1 MTRKQQQRGSFLLLM
16 LVFSGIFLLLVMSLG
31 SLIFVQQKLALA
43 KQNREQAF
51 RFAESGI
58 EYYKWFLAHFPTDFQ
73 NGTGAA
79 GPYVMP
85 VTDPEGGTIGQYSL
99 TVAANTYCGI
109 VGSVDITS
117 VGETSADASFK
128 RTLVARYAR
137 PSVADYSYVL
147 NSNVWVGSDRII
159 NGKYHSN
166 GGVTMDGVVN
176 SEVLSAV
183 STWVCTSSFNC
194 NNPNETKPGVWGTG
208 TNQQYWRYPVP
219 QIDFAGISADLV
231 AMKAAAQA
239 TGRYFA
245 PSGAEGYH
253 VIFNSNGSFDV
264 YIVTQTISIKGNNG
278 NGVADEK
285 SIIAAETLVGNYTSP
300 NDCGLIFVED
310 TLWVEGVVSGKKSIV
325 AADVT
330 TPNVDRSVWLLNN
343 LTYASSSGTD
353 GLMVLAELD
362 NLITLNS
369 PEDMTLMGIFIAQ
382 NGRFGRNH
390 YTAGGSNQVPPAYGL
405 YTVRDTLI
413 IIGTIVS
420 NGREGTK
427 WTQGNNNFVSGY
439 QYRFNSYDR
448 QLATDPPPYTPF
460 TSSDYR
466 LVDWKEQ

>member
-1 MTRKQQQRGSFLLLM
+1 MGSKLQHRGSFLLLM

-51 RFAESGI
+51 RFAETGI

-73 NGTGAA
+73 NGTGGA
-79 GPYVMP
+79 GPYEMP
-85 VTDPEGGTIGQYSL
+85 VTDPEGGVVGKYALS
-99 TVAANTYCGI
+99 VSANTYCGI

-117 VGETSADASFK
+117 VGETAVDPSFK
-128 RTLVARYAR
+128 RSIVARYAR
-137 PSVADYSYVL
+137 PSVADYAYIL
-147 NSNVWVGSDRII
+147 NSNVWAGADRVI

-166 GGVTMDGVVN
+166 GGITMDGTVN
-176 SEVLSAV
+176 AEVLSAV
-183 STWVCTSSFNC
+183 STWVCTSSYNC
-194 NNPNETKPGVWGTG
+194 GNPNETKPGVWGVG

-239 TGRYFA
+239 SGRYFA

-264 YIVTQTISIKGNNG
+264 YVVNQTTTIKGNNG
-278 NGVADEK
+278 NGVGNER
-285 SIIAAETLVGNYTSP
+285 SIIAAETLLGNYTSP
-300 NDCGLIFVED
+300 SDCGLIFVED
-310 TLWVEGVVSGKKSIV
+310 TLWVEGVVSGKKSII
-325 AADVT
+325 AADIT

-343 LTYASSSGTD
+343 ITYASSSEVD
-353 GLMVLAELD
+353 GLMVLAEMD
-362 NLITLNS
+362 NLISLNS
-369 PEDMTLMGIFIAQ
+369 PDNMTLMGIFVAQ

-390 YTAGGSNQVPPAYGL
+390 YTAGGSNRVPPAYGL

-413 IIGTIVS
+413 IVGTIVS

-427 WTQGNNNFVSGY
+427 WTQGNNTFVSGY

>member
-1 MTRKQQQRGSFLLLM
+1 M

-31 SLIFVQQKLALA
+31 SLIFVQQKLSLA

-51 RFAESGI
+51 RFAETGI

-73 NGTGAA
+73 NGTGAS
-79 GPYVMP
+79 GPYVVP
-85 VTDPEGGTIGQYSL
+85 VVDPEGGTIGQYSL
-99 TVAANTYCGI
+99 TVDANTYCGL
-109 VGSVDITS
+109 VGSVDLTS
-117 VGETSADASFK
+117 TGETSADPTFK
-128 RTLVARYAR
+128 RTLIARYAR
-137 PSVADYSYVL
+137 PSVADYAYVL
-147 NSNVWVGSDRII
+147 NSNVWAGADRII

-166 GGVTMDGVVN
+166 GGITMDGVVN

-183 STWVCTSSFNC
+183 ATWVCTSSYNC
-194 NNPNETKPGVWGTG
+194 NNPNQTKPGVWGLG

-231 AMKAAAQA
+231 SMKAAAQA
-239 TGRYFA
+239 QGRYFA

-253 VIFNSNGSFDV
+253 VVFNANGSFDV
-264 YIVTQTISIKGNNG
+264 YTVTQTTSIKGNNG
-278 NGVADEK
+278 NGVGNEK
-285 SIIAAETLVGNYTSP
+285 SIIAAETLLGNYTSP
-300 NDCGLIFVED
+300 AGCGLIFIED
-310 TLWVEGVVSGKKSIV
+310 TLWVEGVVKGKKSIV

-343 LTYASSSGTD
+343 LTYANSDGSD

-369 PEDMTLMGIFIAQ
+369 PEDMTLMGVFVAQ

-448 QLATDPPPYTPF
+448 KLASDPPPYTPF